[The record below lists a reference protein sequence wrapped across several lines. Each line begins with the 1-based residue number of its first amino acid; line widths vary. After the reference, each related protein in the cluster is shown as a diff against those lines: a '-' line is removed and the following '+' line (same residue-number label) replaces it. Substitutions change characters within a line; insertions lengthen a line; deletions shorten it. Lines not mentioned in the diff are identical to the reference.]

1 MKVYHVLIF
10 STVILLGLPG
20 LLPGNPNRDQGD
32 RLARSG
38 RNTEAISYYRRYLD
52 SGQAQSD
59 FAEVLLKASMLEPD
73 LEKSVNLLLLY
84 DKKMPNTQQRK
95 EIFTRIGLL
104 HEYLG
109 NDASAASAYQIA
121 FENSYPPD
129 YALYLRV
136 GFLALESGDVDKA
149 LAVSSV
155 LLNNV
160 KTTEIKISAIIL
172 SLLSFASVQEL
183 ENGLSLI
190 QKEQGF
196 LNRSAG
202 SSYYYALFR
211 FYHANNRT
219 RDAQRVRE
227 SLLVD
232 YPESL
237 EAMLLR
243 GKIRR
248 WPSPLNVFF

>member
-1 MKVYHVLIF
+1 MKVCHVLIF

-20 LLPGNPNRDQGD
+20 ILPGNPNKDQAD

-38 RNTEAISYYRRYLD
+38 RHAEAISYYRRYLD
-52 SGQAQSD
+52 SGQATGD
-59 FAEVLLKASMLEPD
+59 FADVLLKASMLEPD
-73 LEKSVNLLLLY
+73 LGKSVNLLLLY

-104 HEYLG
+104 QEYLG
-109 NDASAASAYQIA
+109 NDAAAASAYQIA

-129 YALYLRV
+129 YQLYLRV
-136 GFLALESGDVDKA
+136 GFLSLESGDADKA

-160 KTTEIKISAIIL
+160 KTTEVKISAIIL
-172 SLLSFASVQEL
+172 ALLSFATVQEL
-183 ENGLSLI
+183 ENGLTLI
-190 QKEQGF
+190 QRERTF
-196 LNRSAG
+196 LNRAAG

-219 RDAQRVRE
+219 RDAQRVKE
-227 SLLVD
+227 SILVD
-232 YPESL
+232 YPESV

-243 GKIRR
+243 GKVHR